1 MMFFSDV
8 LERFMNFSPIPVMVR
23 ILLERLLSP
32 ENINAIFEN
41 NAENQYSR
49 ELLFSTLFDMMG
61 LVVTKVFPS
70 INAVYT
76 TKKSDI
82 GVSLTSVYNKLNG
95 LELRVS
101 SAIVHATASDMQ
113 GIIEDING
121 RNKPLLPGFRI
132 KMLDGNCIEASERR
146 LSVLRDQ
153 AAAALPG
160 KSLVVYDPELEIV
173 TNVIPC
179 EDGHAQERSLLNSV
193 LKTVEENDLIISDRN
208 FCVRTFLGCIHDDHA
223 YFICR
228 HHQQVPY
235 EEKSK
240 LKLIGKTETGRVFEQ
255 SIEIDNGYGKAIKIR
270 RIVIKLNAKTRDDD
284 TEIVLLTNLPKT
296 AASAVI
302 VAELYR
308 KRWTIETVFQELESQ
323 LHSEIN
329 TLGYPRAALFGF
341 SVALVAYNI
350 MSVIKASLR
359 AVHGEDTIKN
369 NVSGYYIA
377 GEIERTHAGMTV
389 AIPDEEWAIFR
400 EMSNNRFLQ
409 LLTDLAK
416 KVQLEKYKKSKR
428 GPKKSPPVK
437 KTSSSPHVST
447 FKLLQSVRSS
457 P

>member
-8 LERFMNFSPIPVMVR
+8 LKRFMNFSPIPVMVR

-32 ENINAIFEN
+32 KNINSIFEN

-82 GVSLTSVYNKLNG
+82 GVSLASVYNKLNG
-95 LELRVS
+95 LELGIS
-101 SAIVHATASDMQ
+101 SALVHDTASDMQ
-113 GIIEDING
+113 GIIDDING

-146 LSVLRDQ
+146 LSVLREQ

-160 KSLVVYDPELEIV
+160 KSLVVYDPEFEIV
-173 TNVIPC
+173 TNVFPC
-179 EDGHAQERSLLNSV
+179 EDGHAQERSLLSAV
-193 LKTVEENDLIISDRN
+193 LDTVEENDLIISDRN
-208 FCVRTFLGCIHDDHA
+208 FCVRTFLGGIHDANA
-223 YFICR
+223 YFISR

-240 LKLIGKTETGRVFEQ
+240 LKLIDKTDTGRVFEQ
-255 SIEIDNGYGKAIKIR
+255 SIEIDNGYGKAIKMR
-270 RIVIKLNAKTRDDD
+270 RIVIKLKTKTRDGDN
-284 TEIVLLTNLPKT
+284 EIVLLTNLPKN
-296 AASAVI
+296 AASAVV
-302 VAELYR
+302 VAGLYK
-308 KRWTIETVFQELESQ
+308 KRWSIETVFQELESH
-323 LHSEIN
+323 LHSEVN

-341 SVALVAYNI
+341 SVALVAFNV

-359 AVHGEDTIKN
+359 AVYGEDTIKN
-369 NVSGYYIA
+369 EVSGYYIA
-377 GEIERTHAGMTV
+377 GEIERTHEGMTV
-389 AIPDEEWAIFR
+389 AIPDEEWAIFH
-400 EMSNNRFLQ
+400 EISNNRFSQ
-409 LLTDLAK
+409 LLIDLAK
-416 KVQLEKYKKSKR
+416 KVQLEKYKKAKR
-428 GPKKSPPVK
+428 GQKKPPPDK
-437 KTSSSPHVST
+437 KNSSSPHVST